1 MMTIKEYKEKHGFT
15 ARTLAYHLGVSASS
29 THRWLSGVPGNGES
43 VEKLKKFGIDLPL
56 RPYEVTGVRNKQK
69 AVKQVED
76 PGDNFVT
83 EVQRAIVNKYG
94 NTIISRKYKAEDIVK
109 EFAKHGM
116 AVVVREFECK
126 NEPGSETHYIVE
138 TLEKMK
144 ERVKRKKR

>member
-56 RPYEVTGVRNKQK
+56 RPYEVSGVRNKQK
-69 AVKQVED
+69 AIKKVEN

-83 EVQRAIVNKYG
+83 DVQIAIVKKYG
-94 NTIISRKYKAEDIVK
+94 NTIISKKYKSEDIVN
-109 EFAKHGM
+109 EFAKYGM
-116 AVVVREFECK
+116 DVVVRDFECK

-144 ERVKRKKR
+144 ERVKKQKR